1 MASWKFIG
9 ETKVNMSKYQCSD
22 CGQLIFIPTSTRDI
36 SEYHHCPFCTAG
48 EMSVGLELTDK
59 EAKDVATFIQCNFTT
74 AIKEDCIVDL
84 GEMYSLLNVIH
95 KCEEITQN
103 QVKKLT
109 TEPPLVAQLFSE
121 PEEKEETIQDIPSL
135 FPNFKKEK

>member
-48 EMSVGLELTDK
+48 DMSVGLELTDK
-59 EAKDVATFIQCNFTT
+59 EAKDVATFIQLSFTE
-74 AIKEDCIVDL
+74 AVKEGCIVDL
-84 GEMYSLLNVIH
+84 DVMYSLLNIIH
-95 KCEEITQN
+95 KCNELTQK
-103 QVKKLT
+103 QVNELDTVISATKLF
-109 TEPPLVAQLFSE
+109 EGLE
-121 PEEKEETIQDIPSL
+121 KKEESIQDIPSL
-135 FPNFKKEK
+135 FPNFKKEQ